1 LEPRPGR
8 PNGNTARPHNS
19 TPPRSFP
26 QERINFLELSAVVCG
41 VAYMTPAERI
51 EKAFDDA
58 HVVIADYLQPGP
70 RNAEETLNQLIRV
83 IDDREL
89 YDAIVE
95 ILRAE
100 GRQISLAP
108 A

>member
-1 LEPRPGR
+1 
-8 PNGNTARPHNS
+8 
-19 TPPRSFP
+19 
-26 QERINFLELSAVVCG
+26 
-41 VAYMTPAERI
+41 MTPAERI
-51 EKAFDDA
+51 EKAFVDA
-58 HVVIADYLQPGP
+58 HVVIGDYLQPGP
-70 RNAEETLNQLIRV
+70 RDAEETLNQLIRV

-100 GRQISLAP
+100 GREISLAP